1 MQRMQFTPAVK
12 PEGLAT
18 PDAWCFVFVEGQLLL
33 LEPHEGQGPDSEP
46 GLSHGLRPQ
55 PWSLFEPLGPAR
67 HYLGRLDGIDCWAFT
82 LTEPL
87 PGFKR
92 TPLRAA
98 MMQFG
103 EPLMGVAGRA
113 AQVLEWDRAHRYC
126 GVCGTPTELHAAE
139 RSRKCP
145 ACGHTAYPRLSPAM
159 MVLVWRGPAPG
170 RPKPGAAN
178 AVSVGANG
186 YEVLLARS
194 PHYVPGVYSALAGFV
209 EAGESLEECI
219 HREVAEEVGVRVKNL
234 RYYGSQSWPF
244 PHSLM
249 VAYTAEWVS
258 GEIVKQEGEIEDA
271 NWYALDA
278 LPKIPPRFSI
288 SGHLIRDTVVAL
300 GGPEPAGF
308 ASPVRS

>member
-1 MQRMQFTPAVK
+1 MQFLPAVAPAADTT
-12 PEGLAT
+12 PE
-18 PDAWCFVFVEGQLLL
+18 AWCFAFVEGQLLL
-33 LEPHEGQGPDSEP
+33 VEQADG
-46 GLSHGLRPQ
+46 HGLAPK
-55 PWSLFEPLGPAR
+55 PWSLFQPHQPAR
-67 HYLGRLDGIDCWAFT
+67 HYLGQLDGIDCWAFT
-82 LTEPL
+82 LQEPP

-98 MMQFG
+98 MMSVG

-113 AQVLEWDRAHRYC
+113 AQILEWDRAHRFC
-126 GVCGTPTELHAAE
+126 GVCGTPTELQATE
-139 RSRKCP
+139 RARKCP

-159 MVLVWRGPAPG
+159 MVLVWRDG
-170 RPKPGAAN
+170 
-178 AVSVGANG
+178 
-186 YEVLLARS
+186 EVLLARS

-209 EAGESLEECI
+209 EAGESIEQCI
-219 HREVAEEVGVRVKNL
+219 HREVAEEVGVRVTDL

-249 VAYTAEWVS
+249 IAYSARWTD

-271 NWYALDA
+271 QWYALDA

-300 GGPEPAGF
+300 GGPEPGPGV
-308 ASPVRS
+308 SVVRA